1 LQKLLKGVSLL
12 EEKSIALAIMQIYPH
27 LQPGIDFRV
36 VSENGEQW
44 IEEWYSADPKPTLEE
59 LDEAWND
66 YIANPPQDPLSP
78 IEQLQKDQADLMF
91 NLMLKGV
98 I

>member
-1 LQKLLKGVSLL
+1 LK
-12 EEKSIALAIMQIYPH
+12 EKSIALAVIHIYPH

-44 IEEWYSADPKPTLEE
+44 IEEWNVADPKPTIEE
-59 LDEAWND
+59 LDIAWAD
-66 YIANPPQDPLSP
+66 YTANPPQPTLSP